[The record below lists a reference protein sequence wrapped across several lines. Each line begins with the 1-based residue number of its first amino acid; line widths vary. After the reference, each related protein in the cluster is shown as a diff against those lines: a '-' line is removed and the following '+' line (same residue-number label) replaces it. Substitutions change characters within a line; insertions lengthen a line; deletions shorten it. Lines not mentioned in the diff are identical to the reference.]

1 MKVNV
6 LESLLCKAFS
16 LSVRFRSIA
25 TQGRS
30 FYKPAAIR
38 AFYLAVD
45 LARANSLERATSNI
59 IYCAKSIA
67 IDLIFE
73 NTTDT
78 ALNRIQELVVEL
90 DFDFGSTIN
99 PDRTLAFAIDND
111 LTVGINSELVL
122 QETTENS
129 NSIHLTPFEEAQ
141 EKLDLLEEMSSDLS
155 SYEDQYAELIDR
167 IEELEEETKERMTE
181 IKEINKEKLETNQDE
196 LDYLE
201 QTVKE
206 INEEVEVNHKEIDN
220 CKEEIRGLEQAF
232 SDLIGSID
240 ISIENPTFKHEE
252 VIDLVRSKIDSSI
265 QGLVER
271 IAELEQQEL
280 QNEFSLNSSLDTT
293 LSNLL
298 QELKKQ
304 LPDPD
309 TFEDWWKNQGLI
321 WSEQLRNGVCKLMID
336 SSNLGHNWQFSH
348 HQMTLLKEYYD
359 GNKLLVNCLSSDCY
373 ITRSVRDE
381 IEITMLLPIAEIERR
396 KSSEIT

>member
-1 MKVNV
+1 M
-6 LESLLCKAFS
+6 
-16 LSVRFRSIA
+16 
-25 TQGRS
+25 
-30 FYKPAAIR
+30 
-38 AFYLAVD
+38 
-45 LARANSLERATSNI
+45 
-59 IYCAKSIA
+59 
-67 IDLIFE
+67 
-73 NTTDT
+73 
-78 ALNRIQELVVEL
+78 
-90 DFDFGSTIN
+90 
-99 PDRTLAFAIDND
+99 
-111 LTVGINSELVL
+111 
-122 QETTENS
+122 
-129 NSIHLTPFEEAQ
+129 
-141 EKLDLLEEMSSDLS
+141 
-155 SYEDQYAELIDR
+155 IDR